1 MKLLLTQT
9 NIIWQSPEAN
19 RGHID
24 KLIKDATADL
34 IILPEMF
41 TTGFCMSPKKIA
53 EPSCGET
60 FDWMHDVAKAK
71 NAAMAGSIAT
81 KENGRFFNRFYFVHP
96 NGSYTAYDK
105 RHLFSF
111 AGEHKEYEAGRERV
125 IVKYRGFRILLQVCY
140 DLRFPVFSRN
150 RNDYDMIIYVA
161 NWPVQRIDAWNI
173 LLKARAIEN
182 ACYVAGVN
190 RVGNDTHCNYNGS
203 SVLLDYMGKE
213 IASTICEKEET
224 VFVEIEKESLIAFRK
239 KFPVLDD
246 ADSPSLTYPKGRS

>member
-1 MKLLLTQT
+1 MKILLLQT
-9 NIIWQSPEAN
+9 DIVWQSPEAN
-19 RGHID
+19 REHID
-24 KLIKDATADL
+24 ELIKDATADL

-41 TTGFCMSPKKIA
+41 TTGFCTSPKEIA
-53 EPSCGET
+53 ESACGET
-60 FDWMHDVAKAK
+60 FDWMRGVAKTK
-71 NAAMAGSIAT
+71 NAAVAGSIAME
-81 KENGRFFNRFYFVHP
+81 ENGRFFNRFYFVRP
-96 NGSYTAYDK
+96 NGSYDTYDK

-111 AGEHKEYEAGRERV
+111 AGEHKEYEAGQERV
-125 IVKYRGFRILLQVCY
+125 IVEHLGFRILLQVCY

-161 NWPVQRIDAWNI
+161 NWPVQRIEAWNI

-190 RVGNDTHCNYNGS
+190 RVGYDPHCKYNGS

-213 IASTICEKEET
+213 IAAATCRKEEI
-224 VFVEIEKESLIAFRK
+224 VFGEIDREALIAFRK

-246 ADSPSLTYPKGRS
+246 ADSPLIG